1 MRVIGRL
8 SVVLACV
15 LCAQALLPT
24 LAHAQATLA
33 GVVRDTSGAVLP
45 GVTVEASSDV
55 LIEKL
60 RTAVSDNSGQYRIT
74 DLPPGTYNVSFALPG
89 FNGVARPGVQVSG
102 TGVIPINIEMRVGA
116 ISASTNVIL
125 TFGGDTA
132 MAQLTWFTRDGRKVG
147 AIRSPSP
154 LHNPTISPDGRYVA
168 ADDSGSNMSIWLVDL
183 ERGPSVRFTSEPQAD
198 IAPVWSPRGDRIA
211 YASQVGG
218 VFELFDRPLARG
230 DQAPAHAVNSP
241 IPISRPI
248 WWVSSPRMRCI
259 V

>member
-8 SVVLACV
+8 SVCLACV

-116 ISASTNVIL
+116 IQETVTVTGETPLVDISPLSPP
-125 TFGGDTA
+125 TA
-132 MAQLTWFTRDGRKVG
+132 INSSPAGVTVG
-147 AIRSPSP
+147 VPRPRSPRQNHRSLP
-154 LHNPTISPDGRYVA
+154 VA
-168 ADDSGSNMSIWLVDL
+168 GS
-183 ERGPSVRFTSEPQAD
+183 
-198 IAPVWSPRGDRIA
+198 
-211 YASQVGG
+211 
-218 VFELFDRPLARG
+218 
-230 DQAPAHAVNSP
+230 
-241 IPISRPI
+241 
-248 WWVSSPRMRCI
+248 
-259 V
+259 